1 MKDRIRALRKDNLHL
16 TQESF
21 GAPLGL
27 TRANIANIEAGRIS
41 VTDRVVISICEK
53 YNVSEE
59 WLRYG
64 RGEIFQELTI
74 EEEIAEFVG
83 RVLKDKDDS
92 FKKRYIEMLSKLD
105 DSGWE
110 ALEVV
115 ANTFLK
121 AEKD

>member
-53 YNVSEE
+53 YNVNEE